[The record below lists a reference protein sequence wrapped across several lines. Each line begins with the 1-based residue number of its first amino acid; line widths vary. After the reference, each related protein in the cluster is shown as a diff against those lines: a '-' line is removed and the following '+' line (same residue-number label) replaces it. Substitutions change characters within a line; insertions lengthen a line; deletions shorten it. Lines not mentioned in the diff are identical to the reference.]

1 MSNLIP
7 NETKR
12 FVPRDPPWITKQ
24 LKTMLNRK
32 NKLFKN
38 YKKHRYKEQDKVRL
52 EIFRIECQKAVET
65 AKLSYLMNTG
75 NKVNDPGTSQKSYW
89 KIINR
94 VINKCRAPKITPILI
109 NNQFILDCREK
120 AKRFNDFFS
129 QRCKPVINSS
139 ILPNPIL
146 LTDKIIDQLSIGNDG
161 IITLIRN
168 INPNKATGSDGIS
181 GQMLP
186 LCDDSVIL
194 PLKIIF
200 SNILLTSTYPDIWKL
215 ANVTPTFKKGD
226 KQLIKTIG
234 QYLFFLFVVKFLKK
248 LFSIIII
255 GTLM

>member
-1 MSNLIP
+1 MTSFPWFQHLNINTDPNWQVKTFTEIFLNIMSNLIP

-32 NKLFKN
+32 NSLFKN

-65 AKLSYLMNTG
+65 AKLSYLMNMG

-94 VINKCRAPKITPILI
+94 VINKCRAPKIITILI
-109 NNQFILDCREK
+109 NNRFILDCREK
-120 AKRFNDFFS
+120 AKRFNDFYS
-129 QRCKPVINSS
+129 QQCTPVINSS

-146 LTDKIIDQLSIGNDG
+146 LTDKIIDQLSIGNDE

-186 LCDDSVIL
+186 L
-194 PLKIIF
+194 
-200 SNILLTSTYPDIWKL
+200 
-215 ANVTPTFKKGD
+215 
-226 KQLIKTIG
+226 
-234 QYLFFLFVVKFLKK
+234 
-248 LFSIIII
+248 
-255 GTLM
+255 